1 MPTPTDSITVTVQCT
16 SSPRVNS
23 LNAYLE
29 NHTNGETAV
38 RFEQFFQFTSA
49 IYDALDNSRFAA
61 IKPVIYEQL
70 SGNPFRLFQAIS
82 NMDAELKSLLPA
94 ALQSAILNTMSP
106 TMIDTLGEQFAQAV
120 AGILRNNESATAI
133 QPQAPETEQALAS
146 IAATL
151 DSNPMFSHF
160 QQINA
165 LKTVMHAALNKP
177 EFSLLARSFADV
189 EPVEPLFSAIAEQ
202 LESRVYQTMEAFFP
216 PRFHLDLDHTPAE
229 NFQQFG
235 LSLYKAAELEG
246 HPSEIANAG
255 VERTLQFDLED
266 GVTTNG
272 TVIDLPTPGFRVFEA
287 RLDVDAIIQATNAT
301 NADPVALSPHE
312 QVELPLQASSSS
324 YAELVR
330 LLPEENQAM
339 LI

>member
-1 MPTPTDSITVTVQCT
+1 MPNPTDSITVTVQCT
-16 SSPRVNS
+16 SSPRITPLS
-23 LNAYLE
+23 AYLE
-29 NHTNGETAV
+29 NHMDGETAA

-70 SGNPFRLFQAIS
+70 NGNPFRLFQTIS
-82 NMDAELKSLLPA
+82 NMDAELKSSLPA
-94 ALQSAILNTMSP
+94 TLQSAILETMSP
-106 TMIDTLGEQFAQAV
+106 TVIDTLGEQFAQAV
-120 AGILRNNESATAI
+120 ANILRNNEPATAI
-133 QPQAPETEQALAS
+133 QPQASETEQALAS

-151 DSNPMFSHF
+151 DSNPLFSHF

-165 LKTVMHAALNKP
+165 LKTVMYAALNKS

-189 EPVEPLFSAIAEQ
+189 APVEPLFSAIAEQ

-216 PRFHLDLDHTPAE
+216 PRFHLELDHTPAE

-246 HPSEIANAG
+246 HPSAIANAA
-255 VERTLQFDLED
+255 VERTLQFELEN
-266 GVTTNG
+266 GVTTTG
-272 TVIDLPTPGFRVFEA
+272 VVIDLPATGFRVFDA
-287 RLDVDAIIQATNAT
+287 RLDVDAIIQASNAEPAT
-301 NADPVALSPHE
+301 VITYEP
-312 QVELPLQASSSS
+312 VELPTQASSSS

-330 LLPEENQAM
+330 FLPEENQAM